1 MPRTIN
7 DDDSNVGFVATRPR
21 SASRSTTKY
30 SRSREGSGGY
40 ASEEE
45 GDPKR
50 PNGRGKKA
58 DMVVEPERD
67 DREGDEGE
75 AESEEL
81 ADDEFIVEKILDHMV
96 DQGVVKFRVKWEGYD
111 DEEDI
116 TWEPEGT
123 LREGAEV
130 ILEEYLAS
138 YGGIK
143 KIISEASD
151 VAKNKKRNR
160 RSTTAAKV
168 EKPPK
173 RARKEHP
180 LETPA
185 PAPLREKQWRP
196 PNGSWEDHIETIDV
210 CDEADADTG
219 KSRLVVYLNW
229 KNGRKTKH
237 NTEMVYKRCPQKML
251 RFYENHVR
259 ILKTNSDNE

>member
-1 MPRTIN
+1 MPRATS
-7 DDDSNVGFVATRPR
+7 DDDSNDVLVATRSR
-21 SASRSTTKY
+21 SASRSTTRN
-30 SRSREGSGGY
+30 SGSREGSGDY
-40 ASEEE
+40 ASAEE
-45 GDPKR
+45 GSQDALPKR

-58 DMVVEPERD
+58 DIDVEPERD
-67 DREGDEGE
+67 EREDAEAE

-116 TWEPEGT
+116 TWEPEDT

-143 KIISEASD
+143 KIISEAND

-160 RSTTAAKV
+160 RSTGAAKV

-185 PAPLREKQWRP
+185 PAPLREKQWKP

-210 CDEADADTG
+210 CDEADAETG

-237 NTEMVYKRCPQKML
+237 NTEMVYKRCPQK
-251 RFYENHVR
+251 
-259 ILKTNSDNE
+259 TNADFPFSLPA